1 MRASLSTRLH
11 ALVAQSVQ
19 RAIDRGEIRAE
30 MVDVE
35 LLGDVVV
42 GAVLHRALATGDP
55 DEAFID
61 GLIDL
66 LGDVAY
72 ARLLRYKRE
81 HGDAP

>member
-1 MRASLSTRLH
+1 
-11 ALVAQSVQ
+11 
-19 RAIDRGEIRAE
+19 